1 MISFLRS
8 FISRKR
14 SQRMLG
20 RKGYI
25 GSRKRLTS
33 DDTLAT
39 VAEKSIFLA
48 VVMLIAVWCVCVAI
62 LTLRKDDIEEIT
74 LVENQQAPTTVFAD
88 VDFAFEDVAATEA
101 LRREARDRAP
111 LFYKVS
117 SYRVTH
123 SLELADRILNV
134 LEKRYRATRSGKPLP
149 LEEKGVAE
157 EILNK
162 IPPGGT
168 AALYHLVES
177 PEQKE
182 KYLQSLSIV
191 LENGIMG
198 QSDKDSKK
206 VGQSIR
212 IIDAKNRRLQPR
224 SLVDM
229 TTPDVAALQLSE
241 GVLKYY
247 SGSDRKDFIDA
258 LNSLSLA
265 IIGDEG
271 DLTFAQKQTEE
282 SQDEEAAKVPAVSLR
297 FTKEQP
303 IIRRGEKVTARTL
316 EILKQHRQM
325 VKELHQSLDIW
336 ARFPRMAV
344 ICLLLMGIT
353 AIYIYHIHPE
363 VARSNQK
370 IWVIGT
376 TVMIAVM
383 CNYGALAVFD
393 ALSPALSL
401 APRWSKDVLPLALAS
416 VLLSV
421 TIGLRVAVYAGFFV
435 AVIAALMLGDSF
447 ELVLKGMIVSAIAG
461 FSVRY
466 STNYKSFFFRTF
478 LTVFICW
485 MLLDNQLYMKLSF
498 SSAYTPIY
506 AGVNA
511 IVTAI
516 AALLLLFLLEFTFN
530 VSTNMALLVLC
541 DYNHPLL
548 KQLQLQ
554 APGTFHHSLMVA
566 TLAEQGAVAIGANP
580 IKARVGA
587 LFHDI
592 GKLVKPEYFTE
603 NTAGNDKH
611 RELHPRM
618 SSLIILNHVKEGV
631 DMAIKFKLKKI
642 IRDTIEQH
650 HGTDIVFYFYK
661 RALEESPDMPVMEGE
676 YRYHGPLPH
685 EKEVVIVS
693 LADACEA
700 ASRSLQKPTPAKIE
714 ALVWELIRKRIRDR
728 QLDDADM
735 TIGELAKVRD
745 SFVKTLTTML
755 HGRIAYPKDES
766 DNEDDL
772 FMASKKISAAEPP
785 TDKKDDTTGS

>member
-8 FISRKR
+8 FISRRR

-25 GSRKRLTS
+25 GTRKRLTQ

-39 VAEKSIFLA
+39 AAERSIFLA
-48 VVMLIAVWCVCVAI
+48 VIMLIAVWCVCVAI
-62 LTLRKDDIEEIT
+62 LTLRKDEVEEVF
-74 LVENQQAPTTVFAD
+74 LVENQRAPNTIFAD
-88 VDFAFEDVAATEA
+88 VQFPFEDAAATEA
-101 LRREARDRAP
+101 MRAEVRNKVP
-111 LFYKVS
+111 LYYKVS
-117 SYRVTH
+117 SYRITH
-123 SLELADRILNV
+123 CLDLADRVIAVLAKRYKATQGNQV
-134 LEKRYRATRSGKPLP
+134 LEP
-149 LEEKGVAE
+149 EEKGPE
-157 EILNK
+157 NEILGK
-162 IPPGGT
+162 ISPAGL

-177 PEQKE
+177 PEQQE
-182 KYLQSLSIV
+182 KYVRALSAV

-198 QSDKDSKK
+198 QHEKDNRK
-206 VGQSIR
+206 VGQNIR
-212 IIDAKNRRLQPR
+212 IVDARNRVYQERAMMD
-224 SLVDM
+224 VI
-229 TTPDVAALQLSE
+229 TPELAAAQLSSNI
-241 GVLKYY
+241 LKYY
-247 SGSDRKDFIDA
+247 SGNDRGDFLKA
-258 LNSLSLA
+258 LKTMTMG
-265 IIGDEG
+265 IIGDDG
-271 DLTFAQKQTEE
+271 DLTYYEKMTE
-282 SQDEEAAKVPAVSLR
+282 DERQAVEAKVNPVVVP
-297 FTKEQP
+297 FIKDQP
-303 IIRRGEKVTARTL
+303 IVRKNDIIAARTL
-316 EILKQHRQM
+316 EILKQYRQAL
-325 VKELHQSLDIW
+325 KESRQASDFW
-336 ARFPRMAV
+336 ERFLRVAV
-344 ICLLLMGIT
+344 ICFLLMTIT
-353 AIYIYHIHPE
+353 GIYIYHIHPE
-363 VARSNQK
+363 VVRSNQK

-376 TVMIAVM
+376 TVIVAVM
-383 CNYGALAVFD
+383 CNYAALFVFD
-393 ALSPALSL
+393 FLSPALNL
-401 APRWSKDVLPLALAS
+401 APRWNKDVIPLALAS

-435 AVIAALMLGDSF
+435 SVIAAIMLGDSF
-447 ELVLKGMIVSAIAG
+447 ELVLKGMIVSSIAG
-461 FSVRY
+461 FSVRHA
-466 STNYKSFFFRTF
+466 TNYKAFFFRIL

-485 MLLDNQLYMKLSF
+485 ILLDNQLYMKFSF
-498 SSAYTPIY
+498 SVFTPVY

-511 IVTAI
+511 IITAI

-530 VSTNMALLVLC
+530 VSTNMALLMLC

-548 KQLQLQ
+548 KQLQLR

-566 TLAEQGAVAIGANP
+566 TLAEQAAVAINANP

-592 GKLVKPEYFTE
+592 GKLMKPEYFTE
-603 NTAGNDKH
+603 NNAGNDKH

-631 DMAIKFKLKKI
+631 DMAIKYKLKKI

-661 RALEESPDMPVMEGE
+661 RALEESPDTPVMEGE

-685 EKEVVIVS
+685 EKEVVVVS

-714 ALVWELIRKRIRDR
+714 ALVWELIRKRVRDR

-735 TIGELAKVRD
+735 TIRELATVRD
-745 SFVKTLTTML
+745 SFVKTLTMML

-772 FMASKKISAAEPP
+772 FLAGKKIPSAEATP
-785 TDKKDDTTGS
+785 TKTDD